1 MRKLDEFIRQIYRD
15 SLIFV
20 NSVRLC
26 GYCSIE
32 GSYAINERLARSRAE
47 GFRDYLNDKY
57 ALSSHFPVEVKWV
70 AEDWAKLRELVEGS
84 QMAHREDVLFLID
97 HVGVFEGREKKLMDL
112 RGGEPYKYMLKT
124 LFPASRR
131 VEITVQYDLH
141 RIMEEKLQRR
151 LDDAEFADALELER
165 AAGEAE

>member
-47 GFRDYLNDKY
+47 GFRDYLNCK
-57 ALSSHFPVEVKWV
+57 
-70 AEDWAKLRELVEGS
+70 
-84 QMAHREDVLFLID
+84 
-97 HVGVFEGREKKLMDL
+97 
-112 RGGEPYKYMLKT
+112 
-124 LFPASRR
+124 
-131 VEITVQYDLH
+131 
-141 RIMEEKLQRR
+141 
-151 LDDAEFADALELER
+151 
-165 AAGEAE
+165 

>member
-1 MRKLDEFIRQIYRD
+1 MRPNCANSTSSSGRFIRD

-84 QMAHREDVLFLID
+84 RWLI
-97 HVGVFEGREKKLMDL
+97 VRMFS
-112 RGGEPYKYMLKT
+112 
-124 LFPASRR
+124 F
-131 VEITVQYDLH
+131 
-141 RIMEEKLQRR
+141 
-151 LDDAEFADALELER
+151 
-165 AAGEAE
+165 